1 LIKRKAEN
9 ARLASTTTGEIPLR
23 ALFALEGGFSCARSW
38 RLQLEIKKINKLNN
52 SKSKRN

>member
-38 RLQLEIKKINKLNN
+38 RLQLDIKKINKLNN